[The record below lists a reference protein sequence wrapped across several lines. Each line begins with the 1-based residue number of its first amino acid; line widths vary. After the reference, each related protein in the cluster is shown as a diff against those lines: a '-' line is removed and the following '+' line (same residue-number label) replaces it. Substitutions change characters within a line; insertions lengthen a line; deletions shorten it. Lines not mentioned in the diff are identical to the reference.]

1 MSFSNKE
8 PILRT
13 QLPVFADGIAGNIR
27 LYQVSQPDADAISA
41 AVNEFVEKY
50 EIWHNPATRTP
61 GSLEA
66 KDAAKFSALGIC
78 RVFYKQI
85 QINNGISDEAKVD
98 IFVTPLSNARTPR
111 PCPVSPPTLSVVA
124 ATNGA
129 QTLLYGS
136 DLDPEAR
143 RKPPG
148 ADGIVL
154 FRAIAATPVSDP
166 ALFQFY
172 RKYTTRPMP
181 VFFDEADRGK
191 IASYYAKWIG
201 QRGDMSTPSATVSMA
216 IAA

>member
-1 MSFSNKE
+1 MAFSDRE

-13 QLPVFADGIAGNIR
+13 QLPVFADGIAANIS
-27 LYQVSQPDADAISA
+27 LYQVTQPDSDAISA
-41 AVNEFVEKY
+41 AVNEFVDKY
-50 EIWHNPATRTP
+50 EIWNNPATRNVD
-61 GSLEA
+61 SLND
-66 KDAAKFSALGIC
+66 KNAAKASALGIC
-78 RVFYKQI
+78 RVFYRQI
-85 QINNGISDEAKVD
+85 QINNGIDDGAKEV
-98 IFVTPLSNARTPR
+98 IFVTPLSNTRTPR

-129 QTLLYGS
+129 QTLLYG
-136 DLDPEAR
+136 DPLDPEAR
-143 RKPPG
+143 RKPEG

-154 FRAIAATPVSDP
+154 FRAIAATPVTDP
-166 ALFQFY
+166 AQFHFY